1 MLNRMPVLSKRNSVI
16 VIGLL
21 VILAVAIGASRKKQV
36 TLNLDVEVSED
47 DLDVLGDSLE
57 DLEFDDLEGLTDEE
71 YLGITESDFDSLED
85 ALKNLD
91 FEDLEGLSDN

>member
-1 MLNRMPVLSKRNSVI
+1 MPVLSKRNSVI

-36 TLNLDVEVSED
+36 TPNLDVEVSED